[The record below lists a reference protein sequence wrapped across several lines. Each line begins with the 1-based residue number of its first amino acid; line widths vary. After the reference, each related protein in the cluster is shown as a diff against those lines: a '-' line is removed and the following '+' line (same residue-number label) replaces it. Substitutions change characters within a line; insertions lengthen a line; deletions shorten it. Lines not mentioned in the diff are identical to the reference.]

1 MGSEEQK
8 LNEWFNG
15 EKAKG
20 LVDFKVTANPFIG
33 PLTREQICAA
43 INGANKSIAAG
54 KSTIIDWKKLE
65 GWFLK

>member
-20 LVDFKVTANPFIG
+20 LVDVKITWGDITG
-33 PLTREQICAA
+33 LSREERCKA
-43 INGANKSIAAG
+43 INDFNEAAKHATPINWKELEENK
-54 KSTIIDWKKLE
+54 
-65 GWFLK
+65 

>member
-20 LVDFKVTANPFIG
+20 LVDFKVEMNAKD
-33 PLTREQICAA
+33 LTREEICRD
-43 INGANKSIAAG
+43 INKAIAAT
-54 KSTIIDWKKLE
+54 KHATRINWKELD
-65 GWFLK
+65 GI